1 MTDHTNTTPPVTGAQ
16 TPPTFT
22 SFNLP
27 TSLIDQ
33 LAIRGITTPTDVQ
46 VEAIPLVTR
55 RQNLIVQAKT
65 GTGKT
70 FAFGLPLLALL
81 DSPRGDTPRALVV
94 APTRELA
101 LQVHRDL
108 SEFGAVL
115 GLRTVAVYGGADAT
129 TQINALRAG
138 VDIVVGTP
146 GRLLDLA
153 SQHALRLS
161 GIEHVVLDE
170 ADEMLDMGFLPDI
183 TKLLTLASNRS
194 QTLLF
199 SATMP
204 TEIRQLARRFAT
216 NPYFIQVAD
225 PNADTASVALVT
237 QHVYKTHPLDK
248 PEVLARL
255 LQAGG
260 RGPSIVFC
268 RTKRWAQRISDEMN
282 ERGFNTAALHG
293 DLTQVARERALEQFR
308 NGNTDVLIAT
318 DVAARGIDIDG
329 ITHVVNYDAPE
340 DAATYLHRI
349 GRTARA
355 GRSGIAVT
363 FVDLEV
369 IPRWVFIARDLGLA
383 EDPAETFSTSAHLFT
398 ELDIPEGTRGRLRSV
413 AQPTRQ
419 INVRTAARVGAGRDE
434 RTRTRTRRR
443 GQATKSANVE
453 AAPVGG
459 PDAAALNSEAQQQ
472 SVKQQIT
479 KHQTVSTGSQDGNL
493 NQERSKPRR
502 NRRRRGESHA

>member
-1 MTDHTNTTPPVTGAQ
+1 MFD
-16 TPPTFT
+16 
-22 SFNLP
+22 LP
-27 TSLIDQ
+27 SPLLQRLTE
-33 LAIRGITTPTDVQ
+33 RGILVPTDVQ
-46 VEAIPLVTR
+46 VEAIPLVSR
-55 RQNLIVQAKT
+55 RENLIVQAKT

-81 DSPRGDTPRALVV
+81 AEPSGTSPRALVV

-101 LQVHRDL
+101 LQVYRDL
-108 SEFGAVL
+108 AEFGQLL
-115 GLRTVAVYGGADAT
+115 GLRTVALYGGADAQQ
-129 TQINALRAG
+129 QISALESG

-153 SQHALRLS
+153 SQQALLLDE
-161 GIEHVVLDE
+161 IQHVVLDE

-183 TKLLTLASNRS
+183 TKLLTLSLNRS

-216 NPYFIQVAD
+216 NPYFVQVVDANTD
-225 PNADTASVALVT
+225 GASVALVT

-255 LQAGG
+255 LQAEG
-260 RGPSIVFC
+260 RGQSIVFC
-268 RTKRWAQRISDEMN
+268 RTKRWAQRLSDEMN

-293 DLTQVARERALEQFR
+293 DLSQFSRERALECFKE
-308 NGNTDVLIAT
+308 GGTDILIAT

-363 FVDLEV
+363 FVDLEFL
-369 IPRWVFIARDLGLA
+369 PRWVFIARELGLS
-383 EDPAETFSTSAHLFT
+383 EIPTETFSTSPHLYS
-398 ELDIPEGTRGRLRSV
+398 ELLIPVGTTGRISSSSPTPRRHQRGNVIDRPHSSR
-413 AQPTRQ
+413 PTRSGVARNISTTKPYAQ
-419 INVRTAARVGAGRDE
+419 GESDPNTRSSVKRKRSRRRAHSDSHVETATGNVRHTQTISSDAKDLELNKAVTAVVRDCKPVKE
-434 RTRTRTRRR
+434 VSSTRQVRHLRR
-443 GQATKSANVE
+443 GSNE
-453 AAPVGG
+453 
-459 PDAAALNSEAQQQ
+459 
-472 SVKQQIT
+472 
-479 KHQTVSTGSQDGNL
+479 
-493 NQERSKPRR
+493 
-502 NRRRRGESHA
+502 